1 MQIPFELR
9 MEIFRLLSLKDLFS
23 MALTCKQAQKDA
35 IEVLRDEEFIYEDV
49 EISEKSSP
57 GYRRSSLFEKEACY
71 EPWVIEFENS
81 NITPVFSTTFNIYK
95 FIEIF
100 GPHLEYLTVLI
111 DIHKREKMLQF
122 IYKFCQP
129 TVKIK
134 FWPSIERDVTHQRFQ
149 VVTYNLKH
157 NSMEYRL
164 FTKPHSSSRMEYR
177 LFTKPYQTIHCAKI
191 KFY

>member
-134 FWPSIERDVTHQRFQ
+134 FWPSIERDYTS
-149 VVTYNLKH
+149 TI
-157 NSMEYRL
+157 
-164 FTKPHSSSRMEYR
+164 SSSD
-177 LFTKPYQTIHCAKI
+177 I
-191 KFY
+191 